1 MAVAVS
7 FPALALGERIDV
19 LRVDCPALMRV
30 SRLPV
35 SRLDLPLSEL
45 GGGGLACA
53 ARRQQDGRGSGPSH
67 DTEAMMEWPEMGG
80 TPSAGGTRVR
90 QAVLLV

>member
-19 LRVDCPALMRV
+19 LRVGCPALMRV

-45 GGGGLACA
+45 GGGGGLACA

-67 DTEAMMEWPEMGG
+67 DTEAMMM
-80 TPSAGGTRVR
+80 
-90 QAVLLV
+90 